1 MVHIRRDTHKKIER
15 AKYTEVGRA
24 RALRKRENAR
34 GRERQRDRGTERG
47 ESEKC
52 GLESLNLCA
61 KSALRNEN
69 GETKN

>member
-1 MVHIRRDTHKKIER
+1 MVHIRRDTHKKTER
-15 AKYTEVGRA
+15 AKCTEVGRA
-24 RALRKRENAR
+24 RALRKRER
-34 GRERQRDRGTERG
+34 TREGGRDRETQRG

-69 GETKN
+69 GEAKN